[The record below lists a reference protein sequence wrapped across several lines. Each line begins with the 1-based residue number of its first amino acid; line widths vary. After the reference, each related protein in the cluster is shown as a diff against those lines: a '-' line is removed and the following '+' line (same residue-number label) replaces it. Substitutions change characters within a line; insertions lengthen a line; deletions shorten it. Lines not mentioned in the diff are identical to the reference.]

1 MLMNVPNFLTLLRI
15 ILVPV
20 IVILLMDG
28 SFGVA
33 LILLL
38 VSGVT
43 DVLDGFLARV
53 LNQQTV
59 LGAYLDPIA
68 DKALM
73 ISCFVTLSV
82 KKFIPGWLS
91 VIVISRDCIIMLGV
105 SVLTM
110 LSVPFKIKPVLL
122 SKLTTLIQIV
132 TILAVLVKKCWPA
145 DMQQA
150 IPLDALFLV
159 TAVMTVIPGL
169 HYMFIGAKYINR
181 PSQPPAGGD

>member
-1 MLMNVPNFLTLLRI
+1 MLMNIPNFLTLLRI
-15 ILVPV
+15 VLVPV

-28 SFGVA
+28 SFCVA
-33 LILLL
+33 LVLLA

-53 LNQQTV
+53 LHQQTV

-110 LSVPFKIKPVLL
+110 LSVPFKIKPILL

-132 TILAVLVKKCWPA
+132 TILAVLVKNCWSPN
-145 DMQQA
+145 MQQA
-150 IPLDALFLV
+150 IPLDTLFLV
-159 TAVMTVIPGL
+159 TAVMTVITGL
-169 HYMFIGAKYINR
+169 HYMSIGVKYINR
-181 PSQPPAGGD
+181 ASQPPASGD